1 MSSITFSEIKR
12 DKQMGFCEATLMF
25 HKDDE
30 ELAKCILDFIQA
42 KQDYRNAKMKL
53 VRKLELKEDES
64 NK

>member
-1 MSSITFSEIKR
+1 MPSITFSEIKR
-12 DKQMGFCEATLMF
+12 DNQMGVCEATLMF

-30 ELAKCILDFIQA
+30 ELAQCILDFIEARQN
-42 KQDYRNAKMKL
+42 YRNAKMKL